1 MTILLDPAYAPQ
13 RGIERESREGK
24 HWSPLTAGLALV
36 RRMMG
41 GGLCRGTVPRIQEK
55 HPMKIESKPRAENA
69 AARRQMSSAPRSTVD
84 KTGLPSF
91 KASFNTQKLHTY
103 DGGTSKMVNVADFPV
118 SKSVAGVFMTL
129 EPGGL
134 RELHWHANAA
144 EWAYVFEGNMRVTIL
159 DAEGRSEIA
168 DLGPGDLW
176 YFPKGHAHSLE
187 GRGPGTATFLLAF
200 DNGAFD
206 EFATFDITD
215 WLAKTPK
222 EIVAKSLGLSI
233 HDVDTLPKREV
244 YISQGVVPPPLA
256 KTKARGGRQASP
268 PLSHVF
274 RLRAQRPFK
283 DTPDGQIWLASQ
295 REFPMSTTMTGLFMR
310 LQSGGLR
317 ELHWHPN
324 ADEWQY
330 VSKGRLRL
338 TVFASTA
345 GASVVELGP
354 GDVGFV
360 PMGFGHALESV
371 GDEPAEA
378 ILILNSGDYQE
389 ISLSGWIASN
399 PDYVLETNLP
409 GVPDSVIERLP
420 RGERFFTGPKR

>member
-1 MTILLDPAYAPQ
+1 
-13 RGIERESREGK
+13 
-24 HWSPLTAGLALV
+24 
-36 RRMMG
+36 
-41 GGLCRGTVPRIQEK
+41 
-55 HPMKIESKPRAENA
+55 MKIKSKSRAEDTT
-69 AARRQMSSAPRSTVD
+69 ARRHMEPAPSTVASNA
-84 KTGLPSF
+84 LPSF
-91 KASFNTQKLHTY
+91 KSSFNTQKLHTY
-103 DGGTSKMVNVADFPV
+103 QGGTSKMVNVDAFPA

-144 EWAYVFEGNMRVTIL
+144 EWSYVFEGNMRVTIL
-159 DAEGRSEIA
+159 DPSGRSQIA

-176 YFPKGHAHSLE
+176 YFPKGYAHSLE

-215 WLAKTPK
+215 WIAHTPK

-233 HDVDTLPKREV
+233 DEVDTLPKREV
-244 YISQGVVPPPLA
+244 YISQGTVPPPLSRTRA
-256 KTKARGGRQASP
+256 HGGPQFST

-274 RLRAQRPFK
+274 HLRAQKPFK
-283 DTPDGQIWLASQ
+283 EGPDGQVWRASQ

-310 LQSGGLR
+310 IQPGGLR

-330 VSKGRLRL
+330 VSKGRIRL
-338 TVFASTA
+338 AVFAAS
-345 GASVVELGP
+345 GRASVVELGP

-378 ILILNSGDYQE
+378 VIILNSGDYQE

-409 GVPDSVIERLP
+409 NVPTSVIEQLP
-420 RGERFFTGPKR
+420 RRERFFAGPKR